1 MAIFRSEAVQMKRE
15 QFTFYRSY
23 YEAIKTLPAKELK
36 TALIAICAYAL
47 DEETPSLSGIANSVF
62 ALVRPTLDTGRK
74 KAENRANKSERSG
87 KNEEQSKNKSEQN
100 GTSENKQGQ
109 TRKEKEGEREGEVER
124 EDDMSIS
131 IIPVI
136 PSAREALPG
145 PTAPPKESATVG
157 YFLHHVNANASGE
170 CLRELLDYE
179 QKLGSDVCIYAM
191 RYAIDEQKIS
201 WSYIR
206 AILAAYV
213 RDGVKTL
220 DGVKRREMQR
230 GQRSR
235 PKSKGAE
242 RNAQF
247 STHSGAV
254 SDLERKAIEAALRE
268 GGA

>member
-1 MAIFRSEAVQMKRE
+1 MKRE

-74 KAENRANKSERSG
+74 KAENRANKSERRG
-87 KNEEQSKNKSEQN
+87 KNEEQSKNKLEQN

-109 TRKEKEGEREGEVER
+109 TRKEKEGEREGEGEVER
-124 EDDMSIS
+124 EDDMSKS

-136 PSAREALPG
+136 PSAREA
-145 PTAPPKESATVG
+145 PPASPPSKASASVG
-157 YFLHHVNANASGE
+157 YFLRHINASASGE
-170 CLRELLDYE
+170 CLRELLGYE

-191 RYAIDEQKIS
+191 RYAIDEQKTA

-213 RDGVKTL
+213 RDGVKSV
-220 DGVKRREMQR
+220 DDIKRRDMQR
-230 GQRSR
+230 GQR
-235 PKSKGAE
+235 PTGKNAA
-242 RNAQF
+242 RNAQYC
-247 STHSGAV
+247 THGGAV
-254 SDLERKAIEAALRE
+254 SDLERKAIEEALRE
-268 GGA
+268 GGV

>member
-1 MAIFRSEAVQMKRE
+1 MKRD

-74 KAENRANKSERSG
+74 KAENRVNKSERSG
-87 KNEEQSKNKSEQN
+87 KNEEQSKNKPEQT
-100 GTSENKQGQ
+100 GTNENKQEQ
-109 TRKEKEGEREGEVER
+109 TRKEKEGEREGEVEVER
-124 EDDMSIS
+124 EDDMSES

-136 PSAREALPG
+136 PDAREAQPG
-145 PTAPPKESATVG
+145 PPVPPKESASVG

-179 QKLGSDVCIYAM
+179 QKLGSDVCIYAL
-191 RYAIDEQKIS
+191 RYALDEQKIS

-206 AILAAYV
+206 AILAAYI

-220 DGVKRREMQR
+220 DDVKRREMQR
-230 GQRSR
+230 GQRGR
-235 PKSKGAE
+235 PADKGRD
-242 RNAQF
+242 RNAQY
-247 STHSGAV
+247 STHGGSV
-254 SDLERKAIEAALRE
+254 TDLERKAIEAALLE